1 MQISVVLILSIQDKE
16 IKVCH
21 LAKYI
26 TQMVLRIKHGG
37 TIPGYQGRLVNI
49 NSRSFTA
56 GLVSATES
64 IIPSYKLNVNTL
76 IFFF

>member
-1 MQISVVLILSIQDKE
+1 ME

-56 GLVSATES
+56 GLVSATETIYS
-64 IIPSYKLNVNTL
+64 LLNVDIL
-76 IFFF
+76 IFYFKVTHKLT